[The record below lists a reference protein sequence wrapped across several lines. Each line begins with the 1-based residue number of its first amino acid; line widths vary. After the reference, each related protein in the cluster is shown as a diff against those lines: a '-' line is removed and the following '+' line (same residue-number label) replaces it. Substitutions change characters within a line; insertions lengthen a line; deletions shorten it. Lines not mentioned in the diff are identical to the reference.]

1 MLWYARNISVSLPAM
16 CSVVSRRKVPF
27 LSIKRGRPEKSPR
40 ISSCRGRRDD
50 APRPLVVNTDKEIPL
65 TSRHVSDRHAFGS
78 LRINEY
84 GREFILSGCDPHVR
98 TRIRRV
104 FARVSQR
111 AGAEISLQV
120 SPETCRD
127 LLWFMERYPM
137 EVSKKDRKIL
147 LDGTREHKAT
157 EKHVQAIHE
166 GRYTPPSIDL
176 ALPLREYQAMVVSLL
191 DIRRGYLL
199 ADELGLGKTVSAIGG
214 MADAR
219 RLPALVVTMT
229 HLPSQWEREI
239 QRFAPALSVH
249 ILKSGKPYDL
259 TKNGAFPDVI
269 ISNYH
274 KIHGWAETLAG
285 RFRYVVFDEVQ
296 ELRRRQSDKYA
307 AARLLASTSDYRLGL
322 SGTPIYNY
330 GVEYW
335 NILEI
340 LSPGSLG
347 SREEFIREWCT
358 PSRDNRETE
367 KIVDPKAFGSWL
379 RREGLMLRRTKK
391 DVGRDLPPLSR
402 IVESVPSDP
411 EALERIK
418 GSAVELAKTILSLN
432 PLARGEKF
440 RAAEEFNML
449 MRQATGIAKAPY
461 VAQFVRLL
469 VENGEKVVLYGWH
482 REVYSLWMEQLSDL
496 KPALYTGSET
506 PKEKE
511 QSKEA
516 FVAGE
521 ATVLIIS
528 LRSGAGLDG
537 LQSVAST
544 VVFGELDWSPGVHEQ
559 CIGRVF
565 RDGQESPVMAYF
577 LLAEEG
583 SDPVVADVLGIKKGQ
598 IEGVRDPDADP
609 IEDLATDPDR
619 IKKLAEEYL
628 VKHGEKASMAS

>member
-1 MLWYARNISVSLPAM
+1 M
-16 CSVVSRRKVPF
+16 
-27 LSIKRGRPEKSPR
+27 
-40 ISSCRGRRDD
+40 
-50 APRPLVVNTDKEIPL
+50 IPL
-65 TSRHVSDRHAFGS
+65 FGS
-78 LRINEY
+78 LRTSDN
-84 GREFILSGCDPHVR
+84 GREFILSSCEPHVR

-111 AGAEISLQV
+111 AGEKISIQV

-127 LLWFMERYPM
+127 LLWFMDRYPM
-137 EVSKKDRKIL
+137 EMSKKDRKIL
-147 LDGTREHKAT
+147 LEGAREHKET
-157 EKHVQAIHE
+157 ETRVLAIRE
-166 GRYTPPSIDL
+166 GRYEPPSIDM
-176 ALPLREYQAMVVSLL
+176 ALPLREYQKVAVSLL
-191 DIRRGYLL
+191 DVRRGYLL

-214 MADAR
+214 MAGDR
-219 RLPALVVTMT
+219 RLPVLVVTMT
-229 HLPSQWEREI
+229 HLPSQWESEI
-239 QRFAPALSVH
+239 KRFAPDLSVH
-249 ILKSGKPYDL
+249 ILKSGKTYDL
-259 TKNGAFPDVI
+259 TKGGKLPFPDVI

-274 KIHGWAETLAG
+274 KLHGWAETLAG
-285 RFRYVVFDEVQ
+285 HVRYVVFDEAQ

-307 AARLLASTSDYRLGL
+307 AASLLASKADYRLGL

-330 GVEYW
+330 GAEFW

-347 SREEFIREWCT
+347 SREEFVREWCT
-358 PSRDNRETE
+358 PPKNNRETE
-367 KIVDPKAFGSWL
+367 RLVDPKAFGAWL

-391 DVGRDLPPLSR
+391 DVGRELPPLSR

-496 KPALYTGSET
+496 NPVLYTGSET

-511 QSKEA
+511 QSKKS
-516 FVAGE
+516 FVFGE
-521 ATVLIIS
+521 SMVLIIS

-565 RDGQESPVMAYF
+565 RDGQHSPVMAYF
-577 LLAEEG
+577 LLANEG

-619 IKKLAEEYL
+619 IKRLAEEYL
-628 VKHGEKASMAS
+628 KTHGEKASMAS

>member
-1 MLWYARNISVSLPAM
+1 MPS
-16 CSVVSRRKVPF
+16 F
-27 LSIKRGRPEKSPR
+27 
-40 ISSCRGRRDD
+40 
-50 APRPLVVNTDKEIPL
+50 
-65 TSRHVSDRHAFGS
+65 FGS
-78 LRINEY
+78 LRTSEN
-84 GREFILSGCDPHVR
+84 GRDFVLSSCEPHVR

-111 AGAEISLQV
+111 AGEEISIHV

-127 LLWFMERYPM
+127 LLWFMDRYPM
-137 EVSKKDRKIL
+137 EVSQKDRKIL
-147 LDGTREHKAT
+147 LDGAREHRET
-157 EKHVQAIHE
+157 EKHVLAIHE
-166 GRYTPPSIDL
+166 GRYAPPSIDL
-176 ALPLREYQAMVVSLL
+176 ALPLREYQKVATSLL
-191 DIRRGYLL
+191 DVRRGYLL

-214 MADAR
+214 MAAAD
-219 RLPALVVTMT
+219 RLPVLVVTMT
-229 HLPSQWEREI
+229 HLPSQWEQEI
-239 QRFAPALSVH
+239 KRFAPDLSVH
-249 ILKSGKPYDL
+249 ILKSGKTYDL
-259 TKNGAFPDVI
+259 TKGGKRPFPDVI
-269 ISNYH
+269 VSNYH
-274 KIHGWAETLAG
+274 KLHGWAEILAG
-285 RFRYVVFDEVQ
+285 HVRYIVFDEAQ

-307 AARLLASTSDYRLGL
+307 AARLLASKADYRLGL

-330 GVEYW
+330 GAEFW
-335 NILEI
+335 NILEV

-347 SREEFIREWCT
+347 SREEFVREWCT

-367 KIVDPKAFGSWL
+367 KLVDPKAFGAWL

-391 DVGRDLPPLSR
+391 DVGRELPPLSR
-402 IVESVPSDP
+402 IVESVPSDA

-418 GSAVELAKTILSLN
+418 GSAVELAKTILSIN

-449 MRQATGIAKAPY
+449 MRQATGISKAPY

-482 REVYSLWMEQLSDL
+482 REVYGLWMEQLSDL
-496 KPALYTGSET
+496 KPVLYTGSET

-516 FVAGE
+516 FVSGE
-521 ATVLIIS
+521 AKVLIIS
-528 LRSGAGLDG
+528 LRAGAGLDG
-537 LQSVAST
+537 LQHVTST

-577 LLAEEG
+577 LLADEG

-609 IEDLATDPDR
+609 IEDLAADPDR
-619 IKKLAEEYL
+619 IKRLAEEYL
-628 VKHGEKASMAS
+628 RSHGDKAEMTA

>member
-1 MLWYARNISVSLPAM
+1 MSNY
-16 CSVVSRRKVPF
+16 
-27 LSIKRGRPEKSPR
+27 
-40 ISSCRGRRDD
+40 
-50 APRPLVVNTDKEIPL
+50 
-65 TSRHVSDRHAFGS
+65 FGS
-78 LRINEY
+78 LRTSEN
-84 GREFILSGCDPHVR
+84 GREFVLSSCEPHVR

-111 AGAEISLQV
+111 AGEEIAIQV

-127 LLWFMERYPM
+127 LLWFMDRYPM
-137 EVSKKDRKIL
+137 EVSRKDRKIL
-147 LDGTREHKAT
+147 LEGAREHKET

-166 GRYTPPSIDL
+166 GRYTPPPIDL
-176 ALPLREYQAMVVSLL
+176 ALPLREYQKVVPSLL
-191 DIRRGYLL
+191 DVRRGYLL

-214 MADAR
+214 MAADD
-219 RLPALVVTMT
+219 RLPVLVVTMT
-229 HLPSQWEREI
+229 HLPGQWEREI
-239 QRFAPALSVH
+239 RRFAPDLSVH
-249 ILKSGKPYDL
+249 ILKSGKTYDL
-259 TKNGAFPDVI
+259 TKGGKLPFPDVI

-274 KIHGWAETLAG
+274 KLHGWAETLAG
-285 RFRYVVFDEVQ
+285 HIRYIVFDESQ

-307 AARLLASTSDYRLGL
+307 AAKLLASKADYRLGL

-330 GVEYW
+330 GAEYW

-347 SREEFIREWCT
+347 SREEFLREWCT

-367 KIVDPKAFGSWL
+367 KLIDPKAFGAWL
-379 RREGLMLRRTKK
+379 RREGLMLRRTRK
-391 DVGRDLPPLSR
+391 DVGRELPPLSR
-402 IVESVPSDP
+402 IVESIPSDAD
-411 EALERIK
+411 ALDRIK

-449 MRQATGIAKAPY
+449 MRQATGISKAPY

-469 VENGEKVVLYGWH
+469 VENGESVVLYGWH
-482 REVYSLWMEQLSDL
+482 REVYGLWMEQLKDL
-496 KPALYTGSET
+496 NPVLYTGSET

-511 QSKEA
+511 QSKES
-516 FVAGE
+516 FVSGE
-521 ATVLIIS
+521 AKVLIIS
-528 LRSGAGLDG
+528 LRAGAGLDG
-537 LQSVAST
+537 LQHVTST

-577 LLAEEG
+577 LLADEG

-619 IKKLAEEYL
+619 IKRLAEEYL
-628 VKHGEKASMAS
+628 KTHGEKASMAS